1 MAPVGLALARGLAL
15 LAVGGMGKAE
25 AKAPSG
31 GGQNPLDPGMPPELD
46 AKVRELLKSSTRPGD
61 LESLAVIADARG
73 YHNTAAA
80 LPARTAQLRAQETV
94 PSVPLPAVGPRA
106 TPPPPRPTIYLPPI
120 VPTPPAIPV
129 TTDPATP

>member
-1 MAPVGLALARGLAL
+1 MPPVGLALALGLAL
-15 LAVGGMGKAE
+15 LALGGMGKAE

-73 YHNTAAA
+73 YHNTAAV
-80 LPARTAQLRAQETV
+80 LRARAAQLRGQVTV
-94 PSVPLPAVGPRA
+94 PSVPLPGGGPGA
-106 TPPPPRPTIYLPPI
+106 S
-120 VPTPPAIPV
+120 
-129 TTDPATP
+129 